1 MVESL
6 RVTGLLF
13 AAYSTGQHHLVV
25 SELKPLGSPTDR
37 GRPWVTLTDFHIL
50 FWMLV
55 LLLKVWTTNP
65 YFQLYLSFFSF
76 PFLFLGMMDDC
87 Q

>member
-1 MVESL
+1 MVESF

-50 FWMLV
+50 FWMLI
-55 LLLKVWTTNP
+55 LLLKVWKQIHTSNCIFP
-65 YFQLYLSFFSF
+65 FSLFLSFF
-76 PFLFLGMMDDC
+76 
-87 Q
+87 

>member
-1 MVESL
+1 MGDLDRLSHSL
-6 RVTGLLF
+6 LDARFIAQSLDN
-13 AAYSTGQHHLVV
+13 
-25 SELKPLGSPTDR
+25 K
-37 GRPWVTLTDFHIL
+37 
-50 FWMLV
+50 
-55 LLLKVWTTNP
+55 